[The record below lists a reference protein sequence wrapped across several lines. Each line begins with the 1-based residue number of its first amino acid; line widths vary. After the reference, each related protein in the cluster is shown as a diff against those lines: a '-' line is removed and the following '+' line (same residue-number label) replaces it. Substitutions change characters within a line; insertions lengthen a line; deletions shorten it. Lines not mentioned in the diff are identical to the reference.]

1 MGQLA
6 LDGIEDDAAESS
18 RQGVQMVLGFGGIV
32 DAVAQDGL
40 LNDPG

>member
-18 RQGVQMVLGFGGIV
+18 RQGFQMVLGFG
-32 DAVAQDGL
+32 
-40 LNDPG
+40 